1 MTTPR
6 KPAANTAKTTSG
18 AATTKPKA
26 APSKPAVATRNKAP
40 VAASAA
46 PKPTTATAPAAK
58 PAAIIDPVKPQAAVA
73 VAVATPVVKAVSE
86 KPRKKEADKKMKL
99 VRDSFTMPEADYA
112 LFKDLKA
119 RSLAAGLEVKKSE
132 LLRAALNLLASLNDK
147 DLADNLRQLEKIKT
161 GRPAKKG

>member
-18 AATTKPKA
+18 ATTTKPKA
-26 APSKPAVATRNKAP
+26 APSKPAVATHNKAA
-40 VAASAA
+40 VAAAA
-46 PKPTTATAPAAK
+46 PKTTAAPMPVAK
-58 PAAIIDPVKPQAAVA
+58 PAVIIEPVKPQAAAA
-73 VAVATPVVKAVSE
+73 VVSPAVKAVSE
-86 KPRKKEADKKMKL
+86 KPRKKEADKKVKL

-147 DLADNLRQLEKIKT
+147 DLADNLGQLEKIKT